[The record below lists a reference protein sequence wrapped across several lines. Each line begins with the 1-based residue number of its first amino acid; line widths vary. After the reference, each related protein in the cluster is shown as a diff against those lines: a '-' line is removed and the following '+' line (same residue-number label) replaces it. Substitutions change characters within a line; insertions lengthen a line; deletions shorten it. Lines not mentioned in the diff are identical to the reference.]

1 MMLLNFAHPLTDEH
15 LGAITAL
22 SNDDDITVRD
32 IPVQFDL
39 REPFVPQVTA
49 LVEACGLS
57 AAEWQTSALLINL
70 PSLNTIAAA
79 LLAELHGRTGYFPA
93 VLQMRPVEGPVRRY
107 EVGEILDLQGL
118 REQARA
124 RRAEDVGDERR

>member
-1 MMLLNFAHPLTDEH
+1 MILLNFAHPLTTEH
-15 LGAITAL
+15 LSVIAELGDGA
-22 SNDDDITVRD
+22 ITVRD

-39 REPFVPQVTA
+39 REPFAPQVRA

-57 AAEWQTSALLINL
+57 AAEWQTRALLINL

-79 LLAELHGRTGYFPA
+79 LLAELHGRAGYFPP
-93 VLQMRPVEGPVRRY
+93 VLQMRPVEGPVRQY

-118 REQARA
+118 REQARG
-124 RRAEDVGDERR
+124 RRTQSVDDE